1 MKVMS
6 GSHDQTQQID
16 VVIKKLTNL
25 PEGKVCRT
33 HALIR
38 VAKPDGRRQFKKYV
52 SSRFKDLKVQPHQQ
66 NKICLTRQ
74 RYKMCCMKPL
84 DSLFVL
90 HSTNNANI

>member
-1 MKVMS
+1 MIVMKVMS

-38 VAKPDGRRQFKKYV
+38 VAKPDGGRQLKNHV
-52 SSRFKDLKVQPHQQ
+52 SSRFKDLKVQTHQQ
-66 NKICLTRQ
+66 K
-74 RYKMCCMKPL
+74 KDMP
-84 DSLFVL
+84 D
-90 HSTNNANI
+90 